1 MAAGWL
7 VPGIIRFAKLGI
19 GGWKAV
25 LMMMMMMMLRIFVRR
40 NKKRKRKEKKSPRPV
55 I

>member
-25 LMMMMMMMLRIFVRR
+25 LMMMMMMLRIFVRR
-40 NKKRKRKEKKSPRPV
+40 NKKRKEEKRKKSPRPV